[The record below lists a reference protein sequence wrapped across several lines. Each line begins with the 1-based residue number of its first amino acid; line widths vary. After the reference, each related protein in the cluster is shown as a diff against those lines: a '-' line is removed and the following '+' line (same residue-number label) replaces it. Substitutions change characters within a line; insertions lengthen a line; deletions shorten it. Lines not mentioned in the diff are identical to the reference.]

1 MTRPV
6 AAPLAAAALLALAAA
21 PDPAHAQARD
31 VAGVKVPEQ
40 VEVAGQ
46 PLRLNGAGLRKKF
59 VVKVYVG
66 ALYLAAP
73 SSDPEAI
80 VAADAPKRV
89 RMIFLRDVDRKS
101 ILDTFREGFANN
113 SPAQAKEL
121 AAQLASIE
129 AAIPDM
135 KEGKDLVVTY
145 VPGQGTTVAA
155 AGAAG
160 ATVAG
165 KGFADGLFRNWLGP
179 KPADGDL
186 KKAMLGR

>member
-1 MTRPV
+1 MTRP
-6 AAPLAAAALLALAAA
+6 ALALLALAAA
-21 PDPAHAQARD
+21 LPASARE
-31 VAGVKVPEQ
+31 VAGVKLDDT

-46 PLRLNGAGLRKKF
+46 PLRLNGAGIRKRF

-73 SSDPEAI
+73 SSDAEAI

-89 RMIFLRDVDRKS
+89 RMVFLRDVDRKS

-113 SPAQAKEL
+113 SPGQAKEL

-129 AAIPDM
+129 GAIPDM

-155 AGAAG
+155 AGGAG
-160 ATVAG
+160 TTVAG
-165 KGFADGLFRNWLGP
+165 KGFSDGLFRNWLGP

-186 KKAMLGR
+186 KKALLGR